1 MIQNL
6 HLSTKD
12 KKIITSDQLI
22 RAYML
27 GLFPMSESRTNKKF
41 FFVDPEFRAV
51 IPIFNFH
58 ISKSL
63 LRLIKKS
70 PFNITLNKAFPDVIE
85 SCATINRT
93 ETWINKEIEDLFISL
108 HEMKRAHSVECWQDN
123 QLVGGI
129 YGLAIGGVFFAESM
143 FSSVPNGSKIALL
156 NLVARLWRAGFKI
169 LDVQFLNDHLLQFG
183 AYEISKNEFQTNL
196 QKAIQLKVDILSF
209 GDTDDD
215 FSDCLSTFLQARME
229 MS

>member
-1 MIQNL
+1 
-6 HLSTKD
+6 
-12 KKIITSDQLI
+12 
-22 RAYML
+22 ML
-27 GLFPMSESRTNKKF
+27 GMFPMSESRTNKKF

-51 IPIFNFH
+51 IPIFDFH

-63 LRLIKKS
+63 LRIVKKR
-70 PFNITLNKAFPDVIE
+70 PFKITLNKAFQNVIK

-93 ETWINKEIEDLFISL
+93 ETWINKEIESLFISL
-108 HEMKRAHSVECWQDN
+108 YEMKKAHSVECWQDN

-156 NLVARLWRAGFKI
+156 NLVAILWKTGFKI

-183 AYEISKNEFQTNL
+183 AHEISRTEFQTNL
-196 QKAIQLKVDILSF
+196 QKAIQLDVDILSL
-209 GDTDDD
+209 GDTDID
-215 FSDCLSTFLQARME
+215 FSDSLSTFLQARIE
-229 MS
+229 IS

>member
-1 MIQNL
+1 M
-6 HLSTKD
+6 STKNN
-12 KKIITSDQLI
+12 KIITSDQLI
-22 RAYML
+22 KAYKL
-27 GLFPMSESRTNKKF
+27 GMFPMSESRTNKKI
-41 FFVDPEFRAV
+41 FFVDPELRAI

-63 LRLIKKS
+63 LRIIKKK
-70 PFNITLNKAFPDVIE
+70 PFKITMNEAFPDVIK

-108 HEMKRAHSVECWQDN
+108 HKNKYAHSVECWQKN
-123 QLVGGI
+123 KLIGGI

-143 FSSVPNGSKIALL
+143 FSSVSNGSKIALL
-156 NLVARLWRAGFKI
+156 NLVARLWKTGFKI

-183 AYEISKNEFQTNL
+183 AYEISKSEFQINL
-196 QKAIQLKVDILSF
+196 QKAIQLEVDILSC
-209 GDTDDD
+209 GLSDED
-215 FSDCLSTFLQARME
+215 FSDCLSTFLQAKIE

>member
-1 MIQNL
+1 MRVKEN
-6 HLSTKD
+6 
-12 KKIITSDQLI
+12 KIITSDQII

-27 GLFPMSESRTNKKF
+27 GMFPMAESRTSKKF
-41 FFVDPEFRAV
+41 FLVDPELRAV
-51 IPIFNFH
+51 IPILNFH

-63 LRLIKKS
+63 LRLVKKR
-70 PFNITLNKAFPDVIE
+70 PFKITLNKAFPDVIK

-93 ETWINKEIEDLFISL
+93 ETWINKGIENLFISL
-108 HEMKRAHSVECWQDN
+108 HEMKLAHSVECWQDN
-123 QLVGGI
+123 KLVGGI
-129 YGLAIGGVFFAESM
+129 YGLAIGGIFFAESM

-156 NLVARLWRAGFKI
+156 NLVARLWRTGFKI

-183 AYEISKNEFQTNL
+183 AHEISKNEFQTNL
-196 QKAIQLKVDILSF
+196 QKAIQLEVDILSF
-209 GDTDDD
+209 GKTDED

>member
-1 MIQNL
+1 
-6 HLSTKD
+6 
-12 KKIITSDQLI
+12 
-22 RAYML
+22 ML
-27 GLFPMSESRTNKKF
+27 GLFPMSESRTDKKF

-63 LRLIKKS
+63 LRLVKKR
-70 PFNITLNKAFPDVIE
+70 PYNITLNKAFPNVIE

-93 ETWINKEIEDLFISL
+93 ETWINKGIERLFISL
-108 HEMKRAHSVECWQDN
+108 HEMKRAHSVECWKDN

-143 FSSVPNGSKIALL
+143 FSSVPNGSKIALI
-156 NLVARLWRAGFKI
+156 NLVARLWRTGFKI

-183 AYEISKNEFQTNL
+183 AYEISKNEFQNNL
-196 QKAIQLKVDILSF
+196 QKAIQLEVDILSF
-209 GDTDDD
+209 GKTDDD
-215 FSDCLSTFLQARME
+215 FFDCLSTFLQARTE
-229 MS
+229 IS

>member
-1 MIQNL
+1 M
-6 HLSTKD
+6 STKD
-12 KKIITSDQLI
+12 NKIITSDQLI

-27 GLFPMSESRTNKKF
+27 GMFPMSESRTNKKF
-41 FFVDPEFRAV
+41 FFVDPEFRAI

-63 LRLIKKS
+63 LRLVKKK
-70 PFNITLNKAFPDVIE
+70 PFKISINKAFQDVIK

-93 ETWINKEIEDLFISL
+93 ETWINKEIESLFISL
-108 HEMKRAHSVECWQDN
+108 YEMKQAHSVECWQNN

-156 NLVARLWRAGFKI
+156 NLVARLWKTGFKI

-183 AYEISKNEFQTNL
+183 AHEISKHEFQTNL
-196 QKAIQLKVDILSF
+196 QEAIQLEVDILSF
-209 GDTDDD
+209 GETDDD

>member
-1 MIQNL
+1 M
-6 HLSTKD
+6 STKD
-12 KKIITSDQLI
+12 NKIITSDQLI

-27 GLFPMSESRTNKKF
+27 GMFPMSESRTNKKF
-41 FFVDPEFRAV
+41 FFVDPEFRAI

-58 ISKSL
+58 VSKSL
-63 LRLIKKS
+63 LRLVKKK
-70 PFNITLNKAFPDVIE
+70 PFKISINKAFQDVIK

-93 ETWINKEIEDLFISL
+93 ETWINKEIESLFISL
-108 HEMKRAHSVECWQDN
+108 YKMKQAHSVECWQNN

-156 NLVARLWRAGFKI
+156 NLVARLWKTGFKI

-183 AYEISKNEFQTNL
+183 AHEISKNEFQTNL
-196 QKAIQLKVDILSF
+196 QEAIQLDVDILSF
-209 GDTDDD
+209 GGTDDD

>member
-1 MIQNL
+1 M
-6 HLSTKD
+6 STKD
-12 KKIITSDQLI
+12 NKIITPDQLI

-27 GLFPMSESRTNKKF
+27 GMFPMSESRTNKKF

-63 LRLIKKS
+63 LRIVKKR
-70 PFNITLNKAFPDVIE
+70 PFKITLNKAFPNVIK

-93 ETWINKEIEDLFISL
+93 ETWINKEIESLFISL
-108 HEMKRAHSVECWQDN
+108 YEMKYAHSVECWKDDK
-123 QLVGGI
+123 LVGGV

-143 FSSVPNGSKIALL
+143 FSAMPNGSKIALL
-156 NLVARLWRAGFKI
+156 NLVARLWRTGFRI

-183 AYEISKNEFQTNL
+183 AYEISKNEFQADL
-196 QKAIQLKVDILSF
+196 QKAIQLEVDILSF
-209 GDTDDD
+209 GETDVD
-215 FSDCLSTFLQARME
+215 FSNCLSSFLQARIE